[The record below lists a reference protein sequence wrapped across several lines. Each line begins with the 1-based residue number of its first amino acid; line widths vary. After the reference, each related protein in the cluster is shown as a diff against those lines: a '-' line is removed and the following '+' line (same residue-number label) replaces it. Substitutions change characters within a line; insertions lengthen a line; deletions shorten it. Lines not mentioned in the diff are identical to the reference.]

1 LSLQN
6 VRDTM
11 DLKEKIEKIK
21 EYFKEVYLE
30 TKRVTWPSRKDTL
43 KGTYVILIT
52 VVVAATFLGI
62 VDITVGKLIR
72 ALLGG

>member
-1 LSLQN
+1 
-6 VRDTM
+6 M
-11 DLKEKIEKIK
+11 DVKEKIEKLK

-52 VVVAATFLGI
+52 VVVAAAFLGI

>member
-1 LSLQN
+1 
-6 VRDTM
+6 M
-11 DLKEKIEKIK
+11 DVKGKIDKLK

-52 VVVAATFLGI
+52 VVVAAAFLGI